1 MFKRK
6 KKAKSPDNTFLV
18 ISSLTRRCNHS
29 SSQTPKASCP
39 CRARRGAAAAG
50 LAGPTAQSSAGD
62 SRAPLRDC
70 APAEQSALHG
80 HRSPF
85 AQGWSHCCDGT
96 PWLGLQEKNHCLV
109 PKPGCRYQTEL
120 KARRPAVVDLKRL
133 YLTMYFGCITLSR
146 YPPEDEVSDRFS
158 WRGLCF
164 FFNLIRDFWPKK
176 SAVVSLLFKMQLFF
190 TKRHSC
196 GQIPT
201 ELPFAMSQ
209 YVFSFKYI
217 IFIQP
222 LKYQTLEFRSFSSQL
237 KIKVFWNNEFKFK
250 EFSYQND

>member
-6 KKAKSPDNTFLV
+6 KKAKSPDDTFLV

-109 PKPGCRYQTEL
+109 PKPGCRYQTTQSKTACSCWFE
-120 KARRPAVVDLKRL
+120 K
-133 YLTMYFGCITLSR
+133 TLFDNVFWMHKTIQIS
-146 YPPEDEVSDRFS
+146 S
-158 WRGLCF
+158 WRWSFRQIFPGEDFVSSLTLYGISDQKNPQLSPSFLKCSCSS
-164 FFNLIRDFWPKK
+164 LRDTP
-176 SAVVSLLFKMQLFF
+176 VVRFPLSYLLQWANM
-190 TKRHSC
+190 
-196 GQIPT
+196 
-201 ELPFAMSQ
+201 
-209 YVFSFKYI
+209 FS
-217 IFIQP
+217 P
-222 LKYQTLEFRSFSSQL
+222 LNIL
-237 KIKVFWNNEFKFK
+237 
-250 EFSYQND
+250 FSYSH